1 MLAPSIVPNFPIRRS
16 CSQRNCAAPGVGDI
30 AISRFGA
37 GGGTFLLPIV
47 SEQFGIHM
55 ALWCCVI
62 TLLFGGIICH
72 MWAPETSGR
81 GKK

>member
-1 MLAPSIVPNFPIRRS
+1 
-16 CSQRNCAAPGVGDI
+16 
-30 AISRFGA
+30 
-37 GGGTFLLPIV
+37 
-47 SEQFGIHM
+47 M

-81 GKK
+81 GKKVAPPTKGNSVWPWSRPLRIAHFIKNAL

>member
-1 MLAPSIVPNFPIRRS
+1 
-16 CSQRNCAAPGVGDI
+16 
-30 AISRFGA
+30 
-37 GGGTFLLPIV
+37 V